1 MNNIEKVKR
10 QLAKPIS
17 ITLTNDDGEVDEFM
31 FKRLNVG
38 QQAMLMEV
46 GKRIQSRE
54 VIVLDGVEIP
64 DLQQEDMVDMGELIK
79 DIVMSSIPELDE
91 ETAIEFTSNHFN
103 ELSEALSKL
112 MPQEKE
118 GTSLIKKHLEEARNV
133 SK

>member
-1 MNNIEKVKR
+1 MSNIEKVKR

-17 ITLTNDDGEVDEFM
+17 IKLTNDDGEEDEFM

-54 VIVLDGVEIP
+54 MITVDGVEIP
-64 DLQQEDMVDMGELIK
+64 DLEKEDMVDMGELVK
-79 DIVMSSIPELDE
+79 EVVMGSIPELSE
-91 ETAIEFTSNHFN
+91 EDAIEFSSNHFN
-103 ELSEALSKL
+103 ELSEALTKL
-112 MPQEKE
+112 MPQEK
-118 GTSLIKKHLEEARNV
+118 GNVSLMKEKLEESRNV